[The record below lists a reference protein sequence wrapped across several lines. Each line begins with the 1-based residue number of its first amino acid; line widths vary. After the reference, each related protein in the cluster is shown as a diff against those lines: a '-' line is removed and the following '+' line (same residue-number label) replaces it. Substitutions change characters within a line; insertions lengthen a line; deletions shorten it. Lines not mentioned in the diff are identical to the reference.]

1 VGLSS
6 QVYLSD
12 THCHLDFDAFDDD
25 REATLDRAKRVG
37 VNRILVPGID
47 LVSSRSA
54 VSLAEAYLEVYA
66 AVGVHPND
74 ALKFDENT
82 LTELRH
88 LVFQGDAGRHPKIVA
103 IGEIGLDYYRD
114 RAPHQLQHKL
124 FQYQLELAAEL
135 ELPVVIHNRQASA
148 DILEIITA
156 WQAGLQKN
164 GSPLAERPGVLHSF
178 SGDLEI
184 ARRATEHNF
193 YIGITGPVTFKN
205 ARELQEVVASAPLER
220 LLIETDA
227 PFLTPHPHR
236 GQRNEPAHVHLVA
249 EAIASLKSTTISVV
263 SAQTSENARRL
274 FNW

>member
-82 LTELRH
+82 LTELRE
-88 LVFQGDAGRHPKIVA
+88 VIYQGEMSRHPKIVA

-114 RAPHQLQHKL
+114 RAPRQLQHKL
-124 FQYQLELAAEL
+124 FQSQLEIAAEL

-148 DILEIITA
+148 DILEIISN
-156 WQAGLQKN
+156 WQAGLRKV

-178 SGDLEI
+178 SGDQET

-205 ARELQEVVASAPLER
+205 ARDLQKVVASAPLER

-249 EAIASLKSTTISVV
+249 EAIASLKSTTLSVV
-263 SAQTSENARRL
+263 SDQTSENARRL